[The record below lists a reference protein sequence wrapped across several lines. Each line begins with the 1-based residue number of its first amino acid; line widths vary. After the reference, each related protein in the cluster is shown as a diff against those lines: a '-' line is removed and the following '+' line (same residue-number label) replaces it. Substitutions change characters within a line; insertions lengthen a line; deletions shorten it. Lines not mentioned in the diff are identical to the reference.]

1 MDKKTADR
9 FAKALS
15 TIEVADNVPEGWV
28 TTREIAEAQGL
39 STSQVH
45 KKLHVLLAKG
55 KVETKRFRIKTSRG
69 FYPVPHYRIK

>member
-15 TIEVADNVPEGWV
+15 TIESADNVPDGWF

-39 STSQVH
+39 STSHMH
-45 KKLHVLLAKG
+45 KKIHVLLANE